1 MNNAE
6 YHAHPAIS
14 KSKLDS
20 IARSPLHFWHRY
32 ISPDAQPAE
41 PTPAMEFGT
50 AVHSIILE
58 PDLFN
63 SEYAL
68 APSTSRTTKAGKEA
82 WAEAS
87 ASGKKLIGADTLE
100 SLLAIRESVFSH
112 PIAKKALEAPGIA
125 ESSIFATDPAT
136 DLELKC
142 RPDYLTNSNWIID
155 LKTTIDA
162 SLTEFQ
168 RSVSKYRYHVQSAH
182 YKKVVE
188 LDRGTPIQG
197 FIFVVVEKTAPYA
210 VQVFQASP
218 TLLQTGDHEAS
229 RNLADLAHALV
240 QYPPDK
246 PWPSYTDA
254 LVELNPPAWMA
265 KN

>member
-20 IARSPLHFWHRY
+20 IARSPLHYWHRY
-32 ISPDAQPAE
+32 INPDAQPPE

-63 SEYAL
+63 TEYTL
-68 APSTSRTTKAGKEA
+68 APSINRTTKAGKEA

-87 ASGKKLIGADTLE
+87 ASGKKLLGSDTLE
-100 SLLAIRESVFSH
+100 SLLAIRESVYLH
-112 PIAKKALEAPGIA
+112 PIAKKALEAPGVA
-125 ESSIFATDPAT
+125 ESSIFAVDPHT
-136 DLELKC
+136 GFELKC
-142 RPDYLTNSNWIID
+142 RPDYLTDSNWIVD
-155 LKTTIDA
+155 VKTTADA
-162 SLTEFQ
+162 SLAEFQ
-168 RSVSKYRYHVQSAH
+168 RSVAKYRYHVQSAH

-188 LDRGTPIQG
+188 LHKKTPIQG
-197 FIFVVVEKTAPYA
+197 FIFIVVEKTAPYA
-210 VQVFQASP
+210 VQVF
-218 TLLQTGDHEAS
+218 EAS
-229 RNLADLAHALV
+229 SSLMRIGEQEATRNLNDLAHALV

-246 PWPSYTDA
+246 PWPSYA
-254 LVELNPPAWMA
+254 NSLVELNPPAWLS

>member
-20 IARSPLHFWHRY
+20 IARSPLHYWHRY
-32 ISPDAQPAE
+32 INPDAQPPE

-68 APSTSRTTKAGKEA
+68 APSINRTTKAGKEA

-87 ASGKKLIGADTLE
+87 TSGKKLVAADTLE
-100 SLLAIRESVFSH
+100 SLLAIRESIFSH
-112 PIAKKALEAPGIA
+112 PIAKKALEAPGVA
-125 ESSIFATDPAT
+125 ESSIFAIDPET
-136 DLELKC
+136 GLELKC
-142 RPDYLTNSNWIID
+142 RPDYLTEGNWIVD
-155 LKTTIDA
+155 LKTTTDA
-162 SLTEFQ
+162 SLAEFQ

-188 LDRGTPIQG
+188 LDRGIPILG
-197 FIFVVVEKTAPYA
+197 FIFIVVEKTAPYA
-210 VQVFQASP
+210 VQVFQASSS
-218 TLLQTGDHEAS
+218 LILAGSNEAT
-229 RNLADLAHALV
+229 RNLADLAHALM
-240 QYPPDK
+240 QYPPGK
-246 PWPSYTDA
+246 PWPTYTESLIQLD
-254 LVELNPPAWMA
+254 PPAWMA